1 MTHSLKE
8 KEVHLKGMPIS
19 HGVAI
24 GKAFFFAMDD
34 GTAPHFYIPPDDI
47 EREVFR
53 FQQALEKSRLDI
65 TALQNKL
72 RHERIDEGAEILDA
86 HLEIMQD
93 PLLTVAVES
102 EIRQTQKNAEFVF
115 ESLVKSYQKKFQQM
129 KDAFFRERF
138 KDIQD
143 ISRRVMGYLNESV
156 RVSLAD
162 ILPGSIVFAKELTA
176 SDAAEARGSEVI
188 AFVTETGGTTSHAA
202 IVAKAKGIPFIT
214 GINLDTLD
222 VNSETVVIVDGST
235 GSIILNPKEET
246 LALYKLQS
254 AALVSYQKTLEKGM
268 GFPAETFD
276 GYKIKVSANLEMVNE
291 LDLFS
296 KQGEHGIGLF
306 RSEYIFL
313 ANEGFPPEDAQYEI
327 YKRIVQKLNGLPI
340 VIRTFDVGGDKQL
353 RNQSLSKKQG
363 NPFLGCRALRFLL
376 KEHAIFKAQLR
387 AILRAAING
396 NVSLLFP
403 MVSALTELREAKELL
418 KQVEDELTQEGIPH
432 AKNIRIGCMIEVPSA
447 AIIADLLAKEC
458 NFLSIGTNDL
468 VQYSLAVD
476 RSNHAQQ
483 SYYSPTHPGVI
494 RLIKMIVNEANKEGI
509 PVSICGEIAADP
521 RFTPLLL
528 GLGVHELS
536 LASRH
541 MPLIKDAIRNTS
553 IVDATVLAKK
563 VLSLTT
569 AQEILD
575 LLVEEYRKKASKDC
589 SFNI

>member
-1 MTHSLKE
+1 MKQSLEDKE
-8 KEVHLKGMPIS
+8 IHLKGLSIS

-24 GKAFFFAMDD
+24 GQAFLFAVTDDNAPDFF
-34 GTAPHFYIPPDDI
+34 ISPDDV
-47 EREVFR
+47 EREIFR
-53 FQQALEKSRLDI
+53 FQQAIEKSRLDI
-65 TALQNKL
+65 IALQEKL
-72 RHERIDEGAEILDA
+72 RQERINEGAEILDA
-86 HLEIMQD
+86 HLQIMQD

-102 EIRQTQKNAEFVF
+102 EIRHTRKNAEYVF
-115 ESLVKSYQKKFQQM
+115 ESLVKSYQKKFQQI

-143 ISRRVMGYLNESV
+143 ISRRVMGYLCDSI

-162 ILPGSIVFAKELTA
+162 IPPGSIVFARELTA
-176 SDAAEARGSEVI
+176 SDAAEARGSDVV
-188 AFVTETGGTTSHAA
+188 AFITETGGTTSHAA

-214 GINLDTLD
+214 GI
-222 VNSETVVIVDGST
+222 SFEKIQSISQKVVIVDG
-235 GSIILNPKEET
+235 GSGTVILNPKQET
-246 LALYKLQS
+246 LALYSLQREAIKLHRKS
-254 AALVSYQKTLEKGM
+254 LEEGMSY
-268 GFPAETFD
+268 PAETFD
-276 GYKIKVSANLEMVNE
+276 GYHMKLSANLDMISE
-291 LDLFS
+291 LDLFPR
-296 KQGEHGIGLF
+296 QGNHGIGLF

-313 ANEGFPPEDAQYEI
+313 TNNEFPPEDAQYEI
-327 YKRIVQKLNGLPI
+327 YKRIIQKLDGLPI

-353 RNQSLSKKQG
+353 RNNSSIKKT

-376 KEHAIFKAQLR
+376 QEQGVFKEQLR
-387 AILRAAING
+387 AILRAAVNG

-403 MVSALTELREAKELL
+403 MVSALSELREAKTLL
-418 KQVEDELTQEGIPH
+418 KEVESELEMEGLPFG
-432 AKNIRIGCMIEVPSA
+432 KNLRIGCMIEVPSA

-458 NFLSIGTNDL
+458 DFLSIGTNDL

-483 SYYSPTHPGVI
+483 RYYTPTDPGVI

-536 LASRH
+536 LSSRH
-541 MPLIKDAIRNTS
+541 IPLIKNAVRNIS
-553 IVDATVLAKK
+553 IVDATALAKH

-569 AQEILD
+569 AQDILD
-575 LLVEEYRKKASKDC
+575 LLVEEYRKTAPRDC
-589 SFNI
+589 CFNVK